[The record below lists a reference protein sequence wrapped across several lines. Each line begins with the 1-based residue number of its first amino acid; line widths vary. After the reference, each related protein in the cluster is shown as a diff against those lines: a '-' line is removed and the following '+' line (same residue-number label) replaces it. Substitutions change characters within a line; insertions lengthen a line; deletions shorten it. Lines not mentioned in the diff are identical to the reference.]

1 MKVLKKLSVATFML
15 VALLTCFYTSTLT
28 AQAFTKYNCSV
39 CGCTPFR
46 PSSYDSA
53 VCGVCGH
60 SHSLIY
66 PNTHTHTYP
75 NTGTYSAYVWQD
87 ATYHVRTYTQTCSC
101 GDVKNTTQKAGH
113 SWANRNPMQY
123 QQIAGNASQ
132 HQYKQYCTV
141 CNGERR
147 VNTSHSYQ
155 WTNEYR
161 STSATQ
167 HQRKQVCSQCGY
179 VKWVSQNCGF
189 SNYNPMVYQEISGN
203 INQHEYK
210 QHCNYCTNTKWITQ
224 SHNWRAQK
232 DQTPTGLVPGTKEY
246 VDALV
251 AGKAYRYLN
260 ETQCEH
266 KYACTSCNAVKWVK
280 ESHSWSTSADKIS
293 LNETQHYQNAT
304 CTKCGFLKQTSIANH
319 TFKSEVIGGADGH
332 STVSRCSACGFQKQS
347 TTEAHTFGAWSYT
360 TKNGVKTGTRTC
372 SVCKYIDQTVE
383 IVGVPVG
390 IENAIVLS
398 DAMTIDEIIANAR
411 TGVSSPA
418 WKAAIGTGSN
428 FNTASARSSNYVW
441 NYGGLAYGLSE
452 RPDGLYYIVQLPT
465 YYYSRIHSNNPNS
478 YNGGRPSGSYS
489 GGGSSTENNYY
500 DPSKP
505 LTSGPEQPPTGFENE
520 GTYNQN
526 YNDLLSQ
533 MGDAF
538 NSNTGEFDWSK
549 IETSNGYGM
558 KDTPDTSKGEYKN
571 EFGMVVDKTGM
582 PVFEKTTYDP
592 PVHYCSWSTSYEDL
606 NATHHT
612 KIRVSCCS
620 GPNRSTEPHNYGNW
634 TYTDLGPE
642 LHRGERVCKQC
653 GHVDTKIEAHKDNNN
668 DHRCDQCTR
677 VISVVIT
684 WHWYDEHTPVTD
696 TTVQRYYRG
705 LVHPP
710 LRGRQDYKFTGWYT
724 VWGGENNG
732 GEEWPQGRDYPYS
745 SPTHLYASWEA
756 ILERVD
762 VVAPIITVTRNPA
775 DINTPVGEVSLTI
788 TAVDPQGNDHDL
800 PLQIEGDTEWHPS
813 PWTITVDKSKQIT
826 IVARDTEGNV
836 REFVVDVNNV
846 DTLPPAIVGL
856 SSNVKGWTKN
866 PVTITATVHDD
877 QKLAALPYQWEF
889 TPNSTGTASLGQW
902 TSVNTLSV
910 AEAGKVRVQVRD
922 TVGNAVWSDYF
933 EVNNIDTIAP
943 QLSTESPYTL
953 DTTEMVP
960 ADRGVTI
967 TLNIRDIPDPVTGL
981 SSGLSPDPIKWQDE
995 TVFGK
1000 NKSKTVYA
1008 NGVYEVTLVDAVG
1021 NTSIQRITINNIS
1034 TENPTVN
1041 NFYAISE
1048 DGKTIT
1054 GSASTGEWFRAPYT
1068 LVVDASFGVAG
1079 PADKPYSWDGGKTW
1093 TSLNTHE
1100 VTTNGEYTVL
1110 IKDAVGTIVE
1120 QSITLDNTDAT
1131 KPTVGMYL
1139 FKGLPEDWTDPNF
1152 IERDYVW
1159 KMRIEAEDLGSG
1171 LKDIHTQWD
1180 DKHYT
1185 DADLPIVFDVKTPGT
1200 YHVTV
1205 TDNAGNVTQAEKVAQ
1220 WTDLGENV
1228 DGPNPNVPVVS
1239 PEPGTGGAAP
1249 NGTGSDI
1256 GSGLGPNGQDWGTA
1270 GYPYNA
1276 NLEDLV
1282 FGPEGAYNTVTGE
1295 YTPYPPDMKG
1305 IPVNFNAH
1313 VTRNKWATAYVTFNG
1328 TKYPATFAP
1337 VPTPFNT
1344 SYSNGISPV
1353 KGTGDPLAG
1362 HAFIP
1367 ISAITSD
1374 VKNARIT
1381 VTVMEW
1387 NDQSCIG
1394 EPNRVGTENFYTS
1407 AQISK
1412 PVISYV
1418 YNQVTEE
1425 LSIAATSA
1433 IAGVNKIEYS
1443 LDGGTT
1449 WHDYDGTPVVLTG
1462 LVSDGD
1468 TIVMKATD
1476 TLGNST
1482 TLTVPVTDLGLNGG
1496 AGGGSLPAED
1506 TADNPLIGADGNAVN
1521 SHHSSNRAADIY
1533 IIGGTRSNTTQVPG
1547 TQVFQWLLPTPANNP

>member
-1 MKVLKKLSVATFML
+1 M
-15 VALLTCFYTSTLT
+15 
-28 AQAFTKYNCSV
+28 
-39 CGCTPFR
+39 
-46 PSSYDSA
+46 
-53 VCGVCGH
+53 
-60 SHSLIY
+60 
-66 PNTHTHTYP
+66 
-75 NTGTYSAYVWQD
+75 
-87 ATYHVRTYTQTCSC
+87 
-101 GDVKNTTQKAGH
+101 
-113 SWANRNPMQY
+113 
-123 QQIAGNASQ
+123 
-132 HQYKQYCTV
+132 
-141 CNGERR
+141 
-147 VNTSHSYQ
+147 
-155 WTNEYR
+155 
-161 STSATQ
+161 
-167 HQRKQVCSQCGY
+167 
-179 VKWVSQNCGF
+179 
-189 SNYNPMVYQEISGN
+189 
-203 INQHEYK
+203 
-210 QHCNYCTNTKWITQ
+210 
-224 SHNWRAQK
+224 
-232 DQTPTGLVPGTKEY
+232 
-246 VDALV
+246 
-251 AGKAYRYLN
+251 
-260 ETQCEH
+260 
-266 KYACTSCNAVKWVK
+266 
-280 ESHSWSTSADKIS
+280 
-293 LNETQHYQNAT
+293 
-304 CTKCGFLKQTSIANH
+304 
-319 TFKSEVIGGADGH
+319 
-332 STVSRCSACGFQKQS
+332 
-347 TTEAHTFGAWSYT
+347 
-360 TKNGVKTGTRTC
+360 
-372 SVCKYIDQTVE
+372 
-383 IVGVPVG
+383 
-390 IENAIVLS
+390 
-398 DAMTIDEIIANAR
+398 
-411 TGVSSPA
+411 
-418 WKAAIGTGSN
+418 
-428 FNTASARSSNYVW
+428 
-441 NYGGLAYGLSE
+441 
-452 RPDGLYYIVQLPT
+452 
-465 YYYSRIHSNNPNS
+465 
-478 YNGGRPSGSYS
+478 
-489 GGGSSTENNYY
+489 
-500 DPSKP
+500 
-505 LTSGPEQPPTGFENE
+505 
-520 GTYNQN
+520 
-526 YNDLLSQ
+526 
-533 MGDAF
+533 
-538 NSNTGEFDWSK
+538 
-549 IETSNGYGM
+549 
-558 KDTPDTSKGEYKN
+558 
-571 EFGMVVDKTGM
+571 
-582 PVFEKTTYDP
+582 
-592 PVHYCSWSTSYEDL
+592 
-606 NATHHT
+606 
-612 KIRVSCCS
+612 
-620 GPNRSTEPHNYGNW
+620 
-634 TYTDLGPE
+634 
-642 LHRGERVCKQC
+642 CKQC